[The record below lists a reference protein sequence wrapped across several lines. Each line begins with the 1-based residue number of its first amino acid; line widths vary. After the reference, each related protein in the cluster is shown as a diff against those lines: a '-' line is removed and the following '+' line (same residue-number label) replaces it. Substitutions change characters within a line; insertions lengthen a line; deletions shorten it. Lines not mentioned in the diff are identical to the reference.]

1 MEIPTPLIIVAIAA
15 VTLAYTLVSGLIA
28 AAFYFAFIRSDVNYL
43 KQSVDE
49 LWKENAK
56 INPSLIEFRL
66 NEMSLRL
73 TEIEALLRQALKDV
87 S

>member
-1 MEIPTPLIIVAIAA
+1 MELTTPQLLFAVAASGLLFTLI
-15 VTLAYTLVSGLIA
+15 SGLIS
-28 AAFYFAFIRSDVNYL
+28 AAFWFAFIRSDVNYL

-73 TEIEALLRQALKDV
+73 TEIEALLREALKEK
-87 S
+87 

>member
-1 MEIPTPLIIVAIAA
+1 MELSLPLVVA
-15 VTLAYTLVSGLIA
+15 VTGLLFTLISGLIS
-28 AAFYFAFIRSDVNYL
+28 AAFWFAFIRSDVNFL

-49 LWKENAK
+49 LWKESAK

-73 TEIEALLRQALKDV
+73 TEIEALLREALRDK
-87 S
+87 